1 MWRYCRRNMI
11 LYNPIEVINKI
22 KQDFPGEFM
31 VYGIHL
37 SLFQCSLFLTGILY
51 QFSDLF
57 FGADKLE
64 ERLRLVYPAS
74 TMTELLT
81 TYYHYPDKQITFI
94 PRNEYQLSVLYSYLA
109 ENQMR
114 SPSTWKIEMTRIL
127 NRTTWSVID
136 KAKSI
141 ISEFTGA

>member
-1 MWRYCRRNMI
+1 
-11 LYNPIEVINKI
+11 
-22 KQDFPGEFM
+22 M